1 VKEKKVMW
9 KKNTK
14 VSYSERSRGKPEV
27 KTSNKKN
34 QPKTFNTKSKEDF
47 PSLGGMKVEENTET
61 SRQNTKVSYSERVS
75 QVNTKTTTTK
85 VIKNDKTNQG
95 KVKTSYKNQPKTI
108 NTKSKED
115 FPSLGGQG
123 TTPPPIVKKTQAP
136 VWETTPTEKP
146 KNLPPGH
153 YSLED
158 FILPSKQETKKKKK

>member
-1 VKEKKVMW
+1 VKEVEGSLKSKLQI
-9 KKNTK
+9 
-14 VSYSERSRGKPEV
+14 
-27 KTSNKKN
+27 KKN

-123 TTPPPIVKKTQAP
+123 TTPPPIVKKNT
-136 VWETTPTEKP
+136 
-146 KNLPPGH
+146 G
-153 YSLED
+153 
-158 FILPSKQETKKKKK
+158 PSMGNNTDRKTKKPTSWTLFS